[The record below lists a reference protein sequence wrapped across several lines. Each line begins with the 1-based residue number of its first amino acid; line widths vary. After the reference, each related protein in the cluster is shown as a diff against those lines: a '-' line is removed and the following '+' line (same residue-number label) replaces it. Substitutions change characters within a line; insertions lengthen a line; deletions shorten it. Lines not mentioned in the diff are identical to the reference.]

1 MDSADITIEAQV
13 PLASLTAW
21 RIGGVARY
29 LATVSSATGVQQ
41 ALDFATQQHLPVW
54 ILGGGSNILI
64 SDAGLNGLVIRMRD
78 RHLHITEHA
87 DQAHIHIGAGAQ
99 MAGTVR
105 RLSKLGWQGLT
116 WAEGLPGTVGG
127 AVYGNAGCYGGEMAQ
142 SVTSVD
148 IWHHGEMQTQSATQL
163 AFHYRMSAIKQHNA
177 QFMRTGMPIA
187 DLGPIVV
194 GASVMLQRGDIQMLA
209 ADMDRTAA
217 LRRSKTPQGSS
228 CGSVFKNPP
237 GDAAGRLIDAAGL
250 RGYRH
255 GGAMVAEKHAN
266 YIVNSGQATSADVL
280 HIMDHVRNEVSR
292 LFDILLEPEVQL
304 LGDMTL

>member
-1 MDSADITIEAQV
+1 MDSADIIIEAQV
-13 PLASLTAW
+13 PLAPLTAW

-41 ALDFATQQHLPVW
+41 ALNFATQQHLPVW

-78 RHLHITEHA
+78 RHLQITEHA
-87 DQAHIHIGAGAQ
+87 DQALIHIGAGAQ

-163 AFHYRMSAIKQHNA
+163 AFHYRMSSIKQYNA

-194 GASVMLQRGDIQMLA
+194 GASVMLQRGDVQALA